1 MREVNIRKFQLFGL
15 FQQGRLYS
23 VYKDRNINLI
33 KSRWFYLFLCIA
45 LFCSFNAAQANQK
58 RKIKK
63 KRVVIDFQDEL
74 LEGTTSNPSIFY
86 LFHKK
91 QMDYG
96 RLIKFRKNFLPEMRR
111 TAREI

>member
-15 FQQGRLYS
+15 FQQGRLYSVYKDRNINLNFFISCTPFLLYS

-63 KRVVIDFQDEL
+63 KRE
-74 LEGTTSNPSIFY
+74 P
-86 LFHKK
+86 
-91 QMDYG
+91 
-96 RLIKFRKNFLPEMRR
+96 IKAGL
-111 TAREI
+111 